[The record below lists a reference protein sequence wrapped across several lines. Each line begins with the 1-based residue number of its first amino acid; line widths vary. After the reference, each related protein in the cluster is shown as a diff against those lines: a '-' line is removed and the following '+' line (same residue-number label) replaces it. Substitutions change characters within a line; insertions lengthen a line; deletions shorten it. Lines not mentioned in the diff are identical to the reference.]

1 MGAGGF
7 VLEGARG
14 FVRGGHISV
23 RVAERRF
30 FGEAGLSRAAGAG
43 ERDEAGCAQG
53 GADALDLPGAA
64 DEGGQPAAD
73 AGGGGGA
80 LGEWGRGGRR
90 GGACGLA
97 QEFRVEGTE
106 FVAGVGAEVFG
117 EGAAEVLVRGEGV
130 GGPAVRAQ
138 GTEQKA
144 VEAFVVR
151 VGRGQ
156 PAQLGYERG
165 GAPRAQVGLDPAAYG
180 GVPQVLRVAGL
191 RRRLGQV
198 GERGAAP
205 EPECATQDFRGLRV
219 GVRVER
225 GGALAEQVLEPV
237 QVDVT
242 PLRHEPVAARPRG
255 ERLVPEGFAQ
265 PPDERL
271 QRGGGIPGWLAAPH
285 LVHEGARGHLTAGAQ
300 RECGEQ
306 RAQPGTAERHGR
318 AVGGVGLGGTEDAV
332 LHLAIVHEGWGW
344 ERMFGAV
351 WRGVPGNGV
360 RAGRPPPTR
369 GAPLH
374 PFFRVHPPAPGHP
387 PTSVDNS
394 GRKIIV
400 PLVRVRRCAASSV
413 RRGHVLMLRAP
424 GRLEAAP
431 DLPGGSCARRP
442 SAVTGPTSGAPS
454 AGELSRSSSAGSPGL
469 R

>member
-1 MGAGGF
+1 M
-7 VLEGARG
+7 
-14 FVRGGHISV
+14 
-23 RVAERRF
+23 
-30 FGEAGLSRAAGAG
+30 
-43 ERDEAGCAQG
+43 
-53 GADALDLPGAA
+53 
-64 DEGGQPAAD
+64 
-73 AGGGGGA
+73 
-80 LGEWGRGGRR
+80 
-90 GGACGLA
+90 
-97 QEFRVEGTE
+97 EGTE

-394 GRKIIV
+394 GRKNNRATR
-400 PLVRVRRCAASSV
+400 PSEEMCSEQRASRTCAYAAGTGAS
-413 RRGHVLMLRAP
+413 RGRSGSP
-424 GRLEAAP
+424 GRLVCPEAVRCYGPHVRGPFRGRAQS
-431 DLPGGSCARRP
+431 LIVGRIARAAVRP
-442 SAVTGPTSGAPS
+442 PVTLSKSARALG
-454 AGELSRSSSAGSPGL
+454 
-469 R
+469 